1 MEQKSSKVHS
11 GKQQDHFHSIDV
23 SRKTAG
29 GVKDCPGHLLRGFF
43 IQQQKLMN
51 HLHTHTGN
59 KPFQYEMCGKTIGK
73 MTMFFKHCQT
83 HANKMFLEPSN
94 LSKHM
99 CIHLLV
105 KKFQC
110 KICGKHFTRSN
121 QLSCHTK
128 SRAIDSQNPLSAPHL
143 PQDDDHQN
151 HNNNKEEDRALQ
163 EKLGSQVPK
172 PKHQKC
178 MSCGPA

>member
-1 MEQKSSKVHS
+1 MEHHTVSYTSLPLPGNLSPSSRNRSTNWAIVL
-11 GKQQDHFHSIDV
+11 GLLSIIT
-23 SRKTAG
+23 SLG
-29 GVKDCPGHLLRGFF
+29 
-43 IQQQKLMN
+43 
-51 HLHTHTGN
+51 
-59 KPFQYEMCGKTIGK
+59 
-73 MTMFFKHCQT
+73 
-83 HANKMFLEPSN
+83 FLEPSN

-110 KICGKHFTRSN
+110 TICGKHFTHSN

-128 SRAIDSQNPLSAPHL
+128 SRAIDSHNPLSAPHL

-172 PKHQKC
+172 LKHQKC